1 MDFSRLRT
9 GELIAGICG
18 VLLLIVMFFSWY
30 GIGGAAGSILSAA
43 NVDTTVNAWKAFDFI
58 DIVLFVAAIVAIGAA
73 VLSASG
79 RSVALPVAASV
90 IVTVLGIIV
99 ALLVLYR
106 IINQPGPN
114 DVVDVKFGAY
124 LGFLLCLGIAGGG
137 FMAMADEGT
146 SLGHAARSAGGGT
159 PRPAQPTPP
168 PAAPPAGGT
177 APPAG
182 GTAPPAG
189 GAAPPA
195 GGESAPPP
203 SSPPPGG
210 GQPD

>member
-43 NVDTTVNAWKAFDFI
+43 DVDTTVNAWKSFDFI
-58 DIVLFVAAIVAIGAA
+58 DLVLFVTAIVAIGAA
-73 VLSASG
+73 VLAASG

-90 IVTVLGIIV
+90 VVTVLGIVV

-124 LGFLLCLGIAGGG
+124 LGFLVCLGIAVGG
-137 FMAMADEGT
+137 FLSMADEGT
-146 SLGHAARSAGGGT
+146 SIGDAARSATGGGDAAST
-159 PRPAQPTPP
+159 PAQPAPP
-168 PAAPPAGGT
+168 PAAPPSGGGE
-177 APPAG
+177 PPAG
-182 GTAPPAG
+182 G
-189 GAAPPA
+189 
-195 GGESAPPP
+195 GGEGSAPPP
-203 SSPPPGG
+203 SAPPPGG
-210 GQPD
+210 

>member
-1 MDFSRLRT
+1 MDFSKLRT

-30 GIGGAAGSILSAA
+30 GIGGAAGNILSAA

-58 DIVLFVAAIVAIGAA
+58 DLVLFVTALVAIGAA
-73 VLSASG
+73 VLAASG

-90 IVTVLGIIV
+90 VVTVLGIIV

-124 LGFLLCLGIAGGG
+124 LGFLLCLGIAAGG
-137 FMAMADEGT
+137 FLSMADEGT
-146 SLGHAARSAGGGT
+146 TPGGAGRTTAAAAPPQSA
-159 PRPAQPTPP
+159 P
-168 PAAPPAGGT
+168 PAAAPPSGGEPPA
-177 APPAG
+177 
-182 GTAPPAG
+182 
-189 GAAPPA
+189 
-195 GGESAPPP
+195 GESAPPP
-203 SSPPPGG
+203 SAPPPGG
-210 GQPD
+210 SSG

>member
-43 NVDTTVNAWKAFDFI
+43 DVDTTVNAWKAFDFI
-58 DIVLFVAAIVAIGAA
+58 DLVLFVTAIVAIGAA
-73 VLSASG
+73 VLAASG

-90 IVTVLGIIV
+90 VVTILGITV

-124 LGFLLCLGIAGGG
+124 LGFLVCVGIAVGG

-146 SLGHAARSAGGGT
+146 SLGDAARGATSGGAAGTGGGT
-159 PRPAQPTPP
+159 PAQPAPPPSAP
-168 PAAPPAGGT
+168 PAAEEPPAGG
-177 APPAG
+177 G
-182 GTAPPAG
+182 GG
-189 GAAPPA
+189 
-195 GGESAPPP
+195 SAPPP
-203 SSPPPGG
+203 SAPPPGA
-210 GQPD
+210 

>member
-58 DIVLFVAAIVAIGAA
+58 DIILFITAIVAIGAA
-73 VLSASG
+73 VLAASG

-90 IVTVLGIIV
+90 VVTVLGIIV

-124 LGFLLCLGIAGGG
+124 LGFLVCLGIAGGG

-146 SLGHAARSAGGGT
+146 SLGDAARGATGGGT
-159 PRPAQPTPP
+159 ARPAQPAPP
-168 PAAPPAGGT
+168 PAAPPAGG
-177 APPAG
+177 
-182 GTAPPAG
+182 
-189 GAAPPA
+189 AAPPPA
-195 GGESAPPP
+195 PGGGESAPPP

-210 GQPD
+210 GQPG